1 MTAPENQAKT
11 GLIGLGFP
19 TLSLL
24 YTTANASN
32 ITTNALPPIYNIF
45 NQNSSLPRFIGLAL
59 ERSDS
64 EHTAG
69 GHLTIGEHFPDFSD
83 VERSEKH
90 LLSPSNTSRWTIL
103 LNGIS
108 MNGKNF
114 DNLTSNSVTPGGAP
128 VALIDSGTS
137 LAYIPHAAV
146 DFIYGNIP
154 GAVSYKDGIHGWM
167 VPCLQPAN
175 LTFTFGYAFLE
186 VLILYY

>member
-19 TLSLL
+19 DLSLL
-24 YTTANASN
+24 YTAANASN
-32 ITTNALPPIYNIF
+32 LSTNALPPIYNIF
-45 NQNSSLPRFIGLAL
+45 NQNLSLPRFIGLAL
-59 ERSDS
+59 EREDS
-64 EHTAG
+64 QEYTAG
-69 GHLTIGEHFPDFSD
+69 GHLTIGEYYPDFSE

-90 LLSPSNTSRWTIL
+90 LLSPPNTSRWTIP

-108 MNGKNF
+108 INGKNF
-114 DNLTSNSVTPGGAP
+114 SNLTSTAPGGAP

-137 LAYIPHAAV
+137 LAYIPKAAV

-175 LTFTFGYAFLE
+175 LTFAFGYAFFR
-186 VLILYY
+186 VLMFYY